1 MAAQPVVGVLALQGA
16 FAAHRQALAQLGADA
31 REVRTADQLA
41 AVDGLVIPG
50 GESTTMAMLLDRT
63 GLRAPLAAR
72 LADGMPVFGTCAGM
86 ILLADEVLDG
96 RPDQWSFGVLDVGVR
111 RNAYGRQ
118 LESFETD
125 LDVVGLDRPFHAVFI
140 RAPGVVRTGADVI
153 VLAELDGDPVLVRQ
167 GTVLA
172 SAFHPELTADRRV
185 HELFLDLVGG

>member
-1 MAAQPVVGVLALQGA
+1 MAGQPVVGVLALQGA

-41 AVDGLVIPG
+41 AVEGLVIPG

-72 LADGMPVFGTCAGM
+72 LSDGMPVFGTCAGM

-125 LDVVGLDRPFHAVFI
+125 LDVAGLDRPFHAVFI
-140 RAPGVVRTGADVI
+140 RAPGVVRTGPDVA

>member
-1 MAAQPVVGVLALQGA
+1 VAAQPVVGVLALQGA

-63 GLRAPLAAR
+63 GLRAPLTAR

-125 LDVVGLDRPFHAVFI
+125 LDIVGLDRPFHAVFI
-140 RAPGVVRTGADVI
+140 RAPGVVRTGPDVT

>member
-1 MAAQPVVGVLALQGA
+1 VAAQPVVGVLALQGA

-63 GLRAPLAAR
+63 GLRPPLADR
-72 LADGMPVFGTCAGM
+72 LAAGMPVFGTCAGM

-125 LDVVGLDRPFHAVFI
+125 LDIVGLDRPFHAVFI
-140 RAPGVVRTGADVI
+140 RAPGVVRTGPDVT

>member
-16 FAAHRQALAQLGADA
+16 FAAHRQALARLGADA

-63 GLRAPLAAR
+63 GLREPLAAR

-96 RPDQWSFGVLDVGVR
+96 RPDQWSFGVIDVGVR

-140 RAPGVVRTGADVI
+140 RAPGVVRTGPDVA
-153 VLAELDGDPVLVRQ
+153 VLAELDGAPVLVRQ

>member
-1 MAAQPVVGVLALQGA
+1 VAAQPVVGVLALQGA

-63 GLRAPLAAR
+63 GLRAPLTAR

-125 LDVVGLDRPFHAVFI
+125 LDIVGLDRPFHAVFI
-140 RAPGVVRTGADVI
+140 RAPGVVRTGPDVA

>member
-16 FAAHRQALAQLGADA
+16 FAAHREALAQLGADA
-31 REVRTADQLA
+31 REVRTTDQLA

-72 LADGMPVFGTCAGM
+72 LADGLPVFGTCAGM

-140 RAPGVVRTGADVI
+140 RAPGVVRTGPDVA
-153 VLAELDGDPVLVRQ
+153 VLAALDGDPVLVRQ
-167 GTVLA
+167 GSVLA

>member
-1 MAAQPVVGVLALQGA
+1 VAAQRVVGVLALQGA
-16 FAAHRQALAQLGADA
+16 FAAHRQALSALGADA
-31 REVRTADQLA
+31 REVRTAEQLA
-41 AVDGLVIPG
+41 VVDGLVIPG

-63 GLRAPLAAR
+63 GLRAPLADR
-72 LADGMPVFGTCAGM
+72 LAAGMPVFGTCAGM

-125 LDVVGLDRPFHAVFI
+125 LDIVGLDRPFHAVFI
-140 RAPGVVRTGADVI
+140 RAPGVVRTGPDVA

-167 GTVLA
+167 GSVLA
-172 SAFHPELTADRRV
+172 SAFHPELTVDRRV